1 MTENALKP
9 YVIGLDLGGTNSVFG
24 IVDARGEI
32 KATTAIKTGGYDN
45 VNDYVKAAVE
55 ALQPIIE
62 TVGGIEKIKAMGI
75 GAPNGNFYKGTIE
88 YAPNL
93 PWAHTCVVPLA
104 DLFSK
109 ALGGLPVA
117 LTNDANAAALG
128 EMTYGAARGL
138 KNFID
143 ITLADYIRGYVKA
156 NQVNDYLELIKKSK
170 ELCTI
175 PIIASI
181 NCYKADAWIDFARQ
195 IELAGADALEL
206 NVFFME
212 TELTE
217 DFESIRDTYV
227 SIIRKV
233 KETVSIPVIMKIGK
247 NYSNIPSLVNLLKV
261 NGADGVVLFNRFY
274 QPDIDIN
281 NMQIVSGNVFSNHS
295 DLSDTIRW
303 TAIVS
308 GKIPGISI
316 ASSTGV
322 HDWEDVVKCLLAGAS
337 AVQMCSAV
345 YTHGAEIISQ
355 VLTCVEEWMHQA
367 HYQSLSQFQGKLNYA
382 NIPNPAMYE
391 RSQFMKYFS
400 NRD

>member
-1 MTENALKP
+1 M
-9 YVIGLDLGGTNSVFG
+9 ID
-24 IVDARGEI
+24 
-32 KATTAIKTGGYDN
+32 IKTQYAGLTLRNPIIVGSSGLTN
-45 VNDYVKAAVE
+45 KAERNRDFEKAGAGAIVLKSLFEEQIEMQSE
-55 ALQPIIE
+55 ALMQDSDYPE
-62 TVGGIEKIKAMGI
+62 A
-75 GAPNGNFYKGTIE
+75 
-88 YAPNL
+88 
-93 PWAHTCVVPLA
+93 
-104 DLFSK
+104 
-109 ALGGLPVA
+109 
-117 LTNDANAAALG
+117 
-128 EMTYGAARGL
+128 
-138 KNFID
+138 
-143 ITLADYIRGYVKA
+143 ADYIRGYVKA

-337 AVQMCSAV
+337 AVQMCSELPVLGGDGPHQRDDLKIPLKAV
-345 YTHGAEIISQ
+345 GMVLPLRRVEHPHCEVPHGAQPADSRQPDTLLLRRPVQLGQHLLAPIDPQHHAAAKTLIFHPS
-355 VLTCVEEWMHQA
+355 HPFA
-367 HYQSLSQFQGKLNYA
+367 HRSNSDTA
-382 NIPNPAMYE
+382 DPAPPATGTAP
-391 RSQFMKYFS
+391 
-400 NRD
+400 

>member
-1 MTENALKP
+1 M
-9 YVIGLDLGGTNSVFG
+9 ID
-24 IVDARGEI
+24 
-32 KATTAIKTGGYDN
+32 IKTQYAGLTLRNPIIVGSSGLTN
-45 VNDYVKAAVE
+45 KAERNRDFEKAGAGAIVLKSLFEEQIEMQSE
-55 ALQPIIE
+55 ALMQDSDYPE
-62 TVGGIEKIKAMGI
+62 A
-75 GAPNGNFYKGTIE
+75 
-88 YAPNL
+88 
-93 PWAHTCVVPLA
+93 
-104 DLFSK
+104 
-109 ALGGLPVA
+109 
-117 LTNDANAAALG
+117 
-128 EMTYGAARGL
+128 
-138 KNFID
+138 
-143 ITLADYIRGYVKA
+143 ADYIRGYVKA
-156 NQVNDYLELIKKSK
+156 NQVNE
-170 ELCTI
+170 
-175 PIIASI
+175 
-181 NCYKADAWIDFARQ
+181 ADAWIDFARQ

>member
-1 MTENALKP
+1 M
-9 YVIGLDLGGTNSVFG
+9 ID
-24 IVDARGEI
+24 
-32 KATTAIKTGGYDN
+32 IKTQYAGLTLRNPIIVGSSGLTN
-45 VNDYVKAAVE
+45 KAERNRDFEKAGAGAIVLKSLFEEQIEMQSE
-55 ALQPIIE
+55 ALMQDSDYPE
-62 TVGGIEKIKAMGI
+62 A
-75 GAPNGNFYKGTIE
+75 
-88 YAPNL
+88 
-93 PWAHTCVVPLA
+93 
-104 DLFSK
+104 
-109 ALGGLPVA
+109 
-117 LTNDANAAALG
+117 
-128 EMTYGAARGL
+128 
-138 KNFID
+138 
-143 ITLADYIRGYVKA
+143 ADYIRGYVKA

-227 SIIRKV
+227 SIIR
-233 KETVSIPVIMKIGK
+233 
-247 NYSNIPSLVNLLKV
+247 KV

>member
-1 MTENALKP
+1 M
-9 YVIGLDLGGTNSVFG
+9 ID
-24 IVDARGEI
+24 
-32 KATTAIKTGGYDN
+32 IKTQYAGLTLRNPIIVGSSGLTN
-45 VNDYVKAAVE
+45 KAERNRDFEKAGAGAIVLKSLFEEQIEMQSE
-55 ALQPIIE
+55 ALMQDSDYPE
-62 TVGGIEKIKAMGI
+62 A
-75 GAPNGNFYKGTIE
+75 
-88 YAPNL
+88 
-93 PWAHTCVVPLA
+93 
-104 DLFSK
+104 
-109 ALGGLPVA
+109 
-117 LTNDANAAALG
+117 
-128 EMTYGAARGL
+128 
-138 KNFID
+138 
-143 ITLADYIRGYVKA
+143 ADYIRGYVKA

-227 SIIRKV
+227 SI
-233 KETVSIPVIMKIGK
+233 
-247 NYSNIPSLVNLLKV
+247 
-261 NGADGVVLFNRFY
+261 Y